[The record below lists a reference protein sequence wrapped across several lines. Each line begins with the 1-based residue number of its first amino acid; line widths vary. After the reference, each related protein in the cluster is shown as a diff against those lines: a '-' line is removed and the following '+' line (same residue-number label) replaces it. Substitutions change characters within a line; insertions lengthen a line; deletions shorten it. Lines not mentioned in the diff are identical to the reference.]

1 MERRGVQCAAG
12 SYEFQGFCLPCP
24 RSRRIVP
31 RFFLSNQAPSGIWA
45 SLDVNRLRIPIETT
59 IINRYPGMDDSLT
72 PATRHTQQD
81 AQHATANWRIED
93 IPFDAL
99 APAALRDNADLFYLL
114 TAASFVEITS
124 DLYTQNLVEYFAH
137 DPPVAE
143 WLRGTWEPQEVQHGV
158 ALRRYIAGVWPEFDW
173 RDAYARF
180 YAEYSRHCRV
190 ELLAPTH
197 TLELVARCVVETG
210 TASLYTM
217 IQALSPEPVLRVL
230 ARRIRDDEIHH
241 YRYFYHA
248 FLRYRTCEPAGRRDV
263 ARVLFRRLRLI
274 DNEDAYLSF
283 KHAYLARH
291 PRETDTRRMYKSF
304 QKRWVQLA
312 RRHYPY
318 EMAAKMFLKPLALNP
333 RLRRATVPLLAAG
346 ARYLRS

>member
-1 MERRGVQCAAG
+1 MTSARRVNGA
-12 SYEFQGFCLPCP
+12 
-24 RSRRIVP
+24 
-31 RFFLSNQAPSGIWA
+31 
-45 SLDVNRLRIPIETT
+45 NRLRTPIEKT
-59 IINRYPGMDDSLT
+59 IINRYPVMDDPLT
-72 PATRHTQQD
+72 PATRHTEQGIR
-81 AQHATANWRIED
+81 HAAVTWRIED
-93 IPFDAL
+93 IPFGAL
-99 APAALRDNADLFYLL
+99 APAAVRADADLFYLL

-124 DLYTQNLVEYFAH
+124 DLYTQNLVAYFAH
-137 DPPVAE
+137 DRPVAE

-158 ALRRYIAGVWPEFDW
+158 ALRRYVAGVWPEFDW
-173 RDAYARF
+173 QDAYARF
-180 YAEYSRHCRV
+180 YAEYSRYCRV
-190 ELLAPTH
+190 ALLAPTH
-197 TLELVARCVVETG
+197 ALELVARCVVETG

-248 FLRYRTCEPAGRRDV
+248 FQRYRAREPASRREV
-263 ARVLFRRLRLI
+263 ARILFRRLRMI

-291 PRETDTRRMYKSF
+291 PRETDTRRRYKSF
-304 QKRWVQLA
+304 QKRCVQLA
-312 RRHYPY
+312 RRYYPY

>member
-1 MERRGVQCAAG
+1 MR
-12 SYEFQGFCLPCP
+12 P
-24 RSRRIVP
+24 
-31 RFFLSNQAPSGIWA
+31 
-45 SLDVNRLRIPIETT
+45 PIEQT
-59 IINRYPGMDDSLT
+59 ITNRYADMGDP
-72 PATRHTQQD
+72 PAPPAAHDTD
-81 AQHATANWRIED
+81 HANVHWRIED
-93 IPFDAL
+93 IPFAAL
-99 APAALRDNADLFYLL
+99 APARLRDNPDLFYLL

-124 DLYTQNLVEYFAH
+124 DLYTQNLVACFAH

-143 WLRGTWEPQEVQHGV
+143 WLRGTWEPQEIQHGV

-173 RDAYARF
+173 EEAYARF

-197 TLELVARCVVETG
+197 ALELVARCVVETG

-248 FLRYRTCEPAGRRDV
+248 FLRYRAREPAGRRDV
-263 ARVLFRRLRLI
+263 ARILVRRLRTI

-291 PRETDTRRMYKSF
+291 PRKTDARRAYKSF
-304 QKRWVQLA
+304 QKRCFRLA
-312 RRHYPY
+312 RRYYPY
-318 EMAAKMFLKPLALNP
+318 EMAAKMLLKPLALNS